1 MGSCADVG
9 RGGGGGR
16 GSACLSH
23 LQGGGTCGKKRGAL
37 LVAVRN
43 PMCSFKERGG
53 VALSRSN
60 EYR

>member
-9 RGGGGGR
+9 KGGVR

-23 LQGGGTCGKKRGAL
+23 LQGGWGVPAEKKRCLTGCCE
-37 LVAVRN
+37 VSHV
-43 PMCSFKERGG
+43 FKERGG